1 MYKKFIVV
9 LAGLLI
15 VFSVVSCKKKEER
28 PIPSSVSMQP
38 GVMMPQGE
46 TQIVVPEF
54 VQGKWSGVKLI
65 VEDKSAGSQS
75 DVAINLGEEYT
86 IPGSELKIKV
96 NEFLPDFVMDGLT
109 ITSKSEELNNPAA
122 NIVVTEGDNE
132 IFTGWLYSKF
142 PAIHP
147 FQHDKY
153 GITLK
158 EAVEKG

>member
-9 LAGLLI
+9 LVGLLM
-15 VFSVVSCKKKEER
+15 VFSVVACKKKEER

-54 VQGKWSGVKLI
+54 VQGKWGGVKLI

-86 IPGSELKIKV
+86 IPGTELKVKV

-109 ITSKSEELNNPAA
+109 ITSKSEELNNPAV
-122 NIVVTEGDNE
+122 NIVVTEGGSEVFD
-132 IFTGWLYSKF
+132 GWLYSKF

>member
-1 MYKKFIVV
+1 MLKKLIVV

-15 VFSVVSCKKKEER
+15 VFSVVSCKKKEEK
-28 PIPSSVSMQP
+28 PIPSGVSMQP

-46 TQIVVPEF
+46 TQVVVPDF
-54 VQGKWSGVKLI
+54 VQGKWGGVKLI
-65 VEDKSAGSQS
+65 IDDKTAGSQS
-75 DVAINLGEEYT
+75 DVDVKFGEEYT
-86 IPGSELKIKV
+86 IPGSEVKVKV

-109 ITSKSEELNNPAA
+109 ITSKSEELNNPAV
-122 NIVVTEGDNE
+122 NIAVTEGGNE
-132 IFTGWLYSKF
+132 IFKGWLYSKF

-158 EAVEKG
+158 EAIQKG